1 MLLIFL
7 IEYIHERYCRCCL
20 LILIV
25 LISLMNNSYLTSN
38 NVVTFKLT
46 KSSQYWQLD
55 EQYDCVIS
63 LMSWI
68 PNSTL
73 IFCQDCKLISLD
85 LSKNQFSD
93 KGGQILGPAVST
105 NVYLDSLNLSWNQ
118 IRRNGA
124 IAIARGI
131 KVWNDFRV

>member
-7 IEYIHERYCRCCL
+7 IEYIHERFCRWCL

-25 LISLMNNSYLTSN
+25 QISLMNNSYLTSN

-68 PNSTL
+68 PNIHIL
-73 IFCQDCKLISLD
+73 YP
-85 LSKNQFSD
+85 
-93 KGGQILGPAVST
+93 QILPG
-105 NVYLDSLNLSWNQ
+105 L
-118 IRRNGA
+118 
-124 IAIARGI
+124 
-131 KVWNDFRV
+131 